1 VGLFSVYVAYRIGR
15 KAGRRRIVDDLA
27 REEKRL
33 SEVCK
38 ECGFERRFHAR
49 DAIESCPV

>member
-1 VGLFSVYVAYRIGR
+1 MGLFSAYVAYRIG
-15 KAGRRRIVDDLA
+15 KNAGRKRLREEIA

-38 ECGFERRFHAR
+38 HCGFERRFHAN
-49 DAIESCPV
+49 DWIKSCP